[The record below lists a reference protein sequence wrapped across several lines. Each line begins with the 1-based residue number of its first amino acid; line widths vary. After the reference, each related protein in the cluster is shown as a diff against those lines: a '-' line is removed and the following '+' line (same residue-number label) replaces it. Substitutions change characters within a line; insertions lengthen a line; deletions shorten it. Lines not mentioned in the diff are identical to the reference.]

1 MSPRGCAFAPA
12 SSIAKQAIAAY
23 SPFKVV
29 RTTAEAISALLSTP
43 VLLKEGNWKLAHR
56 LKKFPDFV
64 AALEAAASQS

>member
-29 RTTAEAISALLSTP
+29 RTTAEAISALL
-43 VLLKEGNWKLAHR
+43 VK
-56 LKKFPDFV
+56 
-64 AALEAAASQS
+64 ASFAQGG